1 MVAHPTASQLSTS
14 RPSAGTTT
22 SHPSCHWTGQDPRQ
36 TITTSCHP
44 PRLRPESAHPRL
56 NPLGLHHTNHQPRQQ
71 TITAELCQNLSQLSH
86 QNIQQL
92 RLCLLHHPVQ
102 CLIQWQLWQL
112 LPWQPALAPQ
122 LPQALLLAPTCLP
135 SYLPT
140 QCQLTLQWRPHLAW
154 HTPGD
159 HPAHALTRCAGTLH
173 APPTCLSRP
182 SSMPP

>member
-1 MVAHPTASQLSTS
+1 MEAQPTASQLSTS
-14 RPSAGTTT
+14 KLSAGTTT

-92 RLCLLHHPVQ
+92 QLCLPHHPVQ

-112 LPWQPALAPQ
+112 LLWQPGPAP
-122 LPQALLLAPTCLP
+122 PQALLLLAPTCLP
-135 SYLPT
+135 SCLPT

-154 HTPGD
+154 HTQGD
-159 HPAHALTRCAGTLH
+159 LPALALTPSAGTLP

-182 SSMPP
+182 NSMPP